1 MIHIGLIKLAF
12 QFVGKSGIEHHILID
27 DEPVIEALQEAHC
40 PTAVERIG
48 WPDKFVEHG
57 IQIPFPQ
64 REVRVLGDVSMIP
77 QESRQA

>member
-1 MIHIGLIKLAF
+1 MVRATNVTNSIRSLRFDPENGLLGPKSAINLA
-12 QFVGKSGIEHHILID
+12 I
-27 DEPVIEALQEAHC
+27 
-40 PTAVERIG
+40 
-48 WPDKFVEHG
+48 WDKFVEHG

>member
-1 MIHIGLIKLAF
+1 MKPGTGKTFRPIGPTTYLSPIPAVMLGCADPENGLLGPKSAINLA
-12 QFVGKSGIEHHILID
+12 I
-27 DEPVIEALQEAHC
+27 
-40 PTAVERIG
+40 
-48 WPDKFVEHG
+48 WDKFVEHG